1 MRNFQD
7 TFETPKRS
15 FICAFSTCMTV
26 PLSVFVNDDLVNA
39 DTTINED
46 DELFIQSI
54 VEETADENNENTAT
68 PNLSDD
74 PYLQ

>member
-1 MRNFQD
+1 M
-7 TFETPKRS
+7 
-15 FICAFSTCMTV
+15 
-26 PLSVFVNDDLVNA
+26 NDDLVNA
-39 DTTINED
+39 DTTINQD

>member
-1 MRNFQD
+1 MNLNDELF
-7 TFETPKRS
+7 FL
-15 FICAFSTCMTV
+15 
-26 PLSVFVNDDLVNA
+26 LSVLMNDDLVNA

-46 DELFIQSI
+46 DELFIQII
-54 VEETADENNENTAT
+54 VEEVTGENNENTST

>member
-1 MRNFQD
+1 MNLNDELF
-7 TFETPKRS
+7 FL
-15 FICAFSTCMTV
+15 
-26 PLSVFVNDDLVNA
+26 LSVLMNDDLVNA

-46 DELFIQSI
+46 DELFIQII
-54 VEETADENNENTAT
+54 VEEVTDENNENTST